1 MYAAGY
7 GIRPLRSRREGG
19 IRQLRQWALVLLG
32 VIALSLVLAK
42 VALGGGS
49 QADATVVV
57 QPGDTLWAIAAAH
70 YPADDVRTRVADIER
85 ANGLQGPV
93 IEAGETLRL
102 PA

>member
-1 MYAAGY
+1 M
-7 GIRPLRSRREGG
+7 
-19 IRQLRQWALVLLG
+19 LG
-32 VIALSLVLAK
+32 VGLAK
-42 VALGGGS
+42 VALGGGV

-70 YPADDVRTRVADIER
+70 YRSDDVRARVVDIER

-93 IEAGETLRL
+93 IQVGETLRL